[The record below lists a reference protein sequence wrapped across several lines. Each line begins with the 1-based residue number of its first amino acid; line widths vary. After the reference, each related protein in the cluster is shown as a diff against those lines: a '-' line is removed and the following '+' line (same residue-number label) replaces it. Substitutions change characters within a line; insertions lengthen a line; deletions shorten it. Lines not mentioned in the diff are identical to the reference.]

1 MTRAI
6 RSNRANRW
14 IFVLSLAGW
23 MLSGCQTMVEHEPA
37 MGSAIHTLVHKET
50 VTLFPTDFS
59 MQHTIHVSGSGPR
72 SLPLPLLS
80 DMLREQGFKV
90 TSSKD
95 EADYVMHVTAFVTMP
110 FKEDGCAMPY
120 SAEYLLSMREQLPVI
135 GPLLHSDE
143 SPQKQMEN
151 MAKLVRQ
158 SNQGIVGADAS
169 NVIALGTTFGGG
181 VGGLAAGVTGGIID
195 AVSGITSQHNIREG
209 LAGFRF
215 TMHGTKG
222 MLNQVFGLN
231 IYAAS
236 TNLEYPK
243 TLLRAAMER
252 AAIEMGKK
260 ASW

>member
-1 MTRAI
+1 MTQVIRLNNAI
-6 RSNRANRW
+6 RC

-23 MLSGCQTMVEHEPA
+23 MLSGCQMMVEHEPA
-37 MGSAIHTLVHKET
+37 VGSAIHTLVHKET

-80 DMLREQGFKV
+80 DMLKEQGFKV

-110 FKEDGCAMPY
+110 FKEDGRAMPY

-135 GPLLHSDE
+135 RPLLHSDE

-158 SNQGIVGADAS
+158 SNQGIWGSDTS
-169 NVIALGTTFGGG
+169 NTIALGTTFGDGM
-181 VGGLAAGVTGGIID
+181 GGLAAGAAAGIID

-215 TMHGTKG
+215 SIHATKG

-236 TNLEYPK
+236 TDPEHPE
-243 TLLRAAMER
+243 TLLRAAIER